1 MQGDNTMNLDD
12 AKKIRQA
19 CTIADITSNW
29 TKMTDRHLPPNGEG
43 TQFMTAVAND
53 VIGLIAKATKTG
65 GFGGGGALTACN
77 AYSAADDASKVIIVA
92 TFPAQVGARNPGG
105 AACFNIQVV
114 LGKGADGKLIFYS
127 AYPVVAPP
135 PAAGLLGAL

>member
-1 MQGDNTMNLDD
+1 MNLDD
-12 AKKIRQA
+12 AKKLKEA
-19 CTIADITSNW
+19 CSIALITSNW
-29 TKMTDRHLPPNGEG
+29 VKMTDRHLPPNGEG
-43 TQFMTAVAND
+43 TQFMSNNANAV
-53 VIGLIAKATKTG
+53 VLLIAKAMKLG
-65 GFGGGGALTACN
+65 GDGGT
-77 AYSAADDASKVIIVA
+77 
-92 TFPAQVGARNPGG
+92 NPGN